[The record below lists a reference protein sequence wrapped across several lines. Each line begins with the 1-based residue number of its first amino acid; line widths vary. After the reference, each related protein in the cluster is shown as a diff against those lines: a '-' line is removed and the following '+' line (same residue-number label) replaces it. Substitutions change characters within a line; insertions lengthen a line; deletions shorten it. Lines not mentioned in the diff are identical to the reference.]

1 MDFAQEQGMTSGRA
15 HAGVVSCAKR
25 AALALI
31 CAAAVLVVV
40 PAGAAARAP
49 EQLSSAPAEAGLLE
63 AGSAPRPGGVLPGAQ
78 RLHAAGVASSPSS
91 EEPYFACPHGPCFAI
106 VDPAPRLVRVQGRG
120 RYQLPRVGTLLEGHG
135 EKGGLDPEDLQSAYK
150 IPTEGG
156 EGQTVALV
164 DAYGYPTAEADLA
177 KYRSR
182 YGLPP
187 CTKADGCFRQV
198 NQEGEEGNYP
208 RASEGWETESALDIE
223 MVSAA
228 CPGCHILLAE
238 ANTASGEDLA
248 ATVELAAKLG
258 ATEISN
264 SWGNDTEHCFGGD
277 CEEEDAE
284 MDHPGVLVTVSAGD
298 SGYDNQEVHGSSPGW
313 PAVLPFVVSV
323 GGTSLHKTKNA
334 RGWTDE
340 VWSGSGG
347 GCAVKEPKPIWQTDT
362 GCSARMDND
371 VAAVGACAT
380 PVSVYNSGEGWGN
393 VCGTSVSSPL
403 VAGIEAH
410 ASSFSRSLPGA
421 DAFYQDPEATFDVSA
436 GSNGACTPPPQDAYF
451 CSAQPGYDGPSGVGV
466 PNGPLEIGSTPAPN
480 VRTLPASA
488 VADGDG
494 TLNGEVDPEG
504 QEATYHFEYGTTT
517 AYGSDVP
524 IPDANAGSGKTTL
537 AESAEVTGLQSE
549 TTYHFRLVA
558 SNVNGTSYGADEVF
572 VTAPPTVT
580 GVSPDEGPPDGATT
594 VTINGTNFAG
604 VTGVRFG
611 ARAAVSFSRQSET
624 TMSAVAPQGAGT
636 VDVTVTTPSGTSQA
650 GEGDRYS
657 FQKVGPVL
665 AFGADRGG
673 LGDGG
678 EAEASEVPVE
688 VSELP
693 EATALAAG
701 HEANLALLAEGGLEA
716 WGENSLGSL
725 GDGSYETSRTPV
737 PVCAAQTAKLKEDG
751 AECPSG
757 PFLGEVSAVA
767 VGSFNSLALL
777 ANGTVVAWGANG
789 RGQLGV
795 ASEALVTDVPAY
807 VCTAHEQ
814 PCKPEHYLR
823 EVIAIAAGERFSAA
837 LLRDGKVMVWGENQQ
852 GELGT
857 GKSKGP
863 ESCIENTVACSRI
876 PVAVPHLTEVT
887 AIAAGGFHMLAL
899 LRDRAVVAWGENS
912 EGELGDGGA
921 EQSDAPTPVCAEGEP
936 APCKRGLQGVAAIAA
951 GGSSSYAV
959 MQDGTVRA
967 WGSNFEGA
975 LGDGSL
981 SGPETCGEGESC
993 SRSPVAVSGLSGV
1006 SEIAAGTESNSVLA
1020 LAGGRPTTWGGND
1033 YGQLGDGTTT
1043 ASAVPGPICTPFAE
1057 GACPGG
1063 PYLQG
1068 TVRAIAVGSQ
1078 HDLLGLTTTLSQVTG
1093 VSPSSGPGAGGTKV
1107 TITGNG
1113 LTGANAI
1120 FFGSVAASVFE
1131 VRSASEIVAVAP
1143 RGGGTVAVTVMMPE
1157 GPSHSGVPDRYT
1169 YEDSTVTA
1177 LSPKRGPV
1185 GGGTS
1190 VTITGTRLLGAS
1202 AVEFSSTPASS
1213 FEVVSETQIDA
1224 VSPAGSGAV
1233 QVTVTTPE
1241 GTSAATPASEFTYLS
1256 PPAVTTG
1263 AASTVRSNS
1272 ATLEGT
1278 VDPEASN
1285 VTDCHFEYGASEQYG
1300 SSVPCSSLPGEG
1312 TRPVAVAAVL
1322 AGVGAGATYHF
1333 RVVATNTVGTSY
1345 GTDATFTTPA
1355 SELPE
1360 FGRCEKLTGAP
1371 AGKYTSA
1378 ACTSPSV
1385 AEDSGAYEWRPGPGA
1400 NAGFSA
1406 SGGAAVL
1413 SFRRPT
1419 GEKFLDCSSSRIT
1432 GTYTAPQTAR
1442 LTLVLAGC
1450 KSDITI
1456 GQACQTVGAPDGEIE
1471 GKFIATL
1478 GLISDGS
1485 KPGVG
1490 LDLRQAHGEELLELE
1505 CGGARV
1511 FTVGSIIAPIAS
1523 ADKMSSTSKL
1533 AFKVKGGAQTPES
1546 FEDQPPEVPKIDG
1559 RAAGLKLT
1567 LELSGEEPIEIKA
1580 LP

>member
-1 MDFAQEQGMTSGRA
+1 MDGEGRA
-15 HAGVVSCAKR
+15 WMGLHGRGRRRACCTSADILL
-25 AALALI
+25 AALAVVLALAL
-31 CAAAVLVVV
+31 AAPVGSY
-40 PAGAAARAP
+40 GASLEP
-49 EQLSSAPAEAGLLE
+49 VSLLE
-63 AGSAPRPGGVLPGAQ
+63 AGAAPRATGDFAHAEPLQAGGI
-78 RLHAAGVASSPSS
+78 ASSPAS
-91 EEPYFACPHGPCFAI
+91 EEPYYACPYGPCFAI
-106 VDPAPRLVRVQGRG
+106 VDPAPRLVRVQGRS

-177 KYRSR
+177 TYRSR

-187 CTKADGCFRQV
+187 CTKADGCFRKV

-208 RASEGWETESALDIE
+208 TRNEGWETETSLDIE

-238 ANTASGEDLA
+238 ANTASGANLA
-248 ATVELAAKLG
+248 ATVALAAKLG

-264 SWGNDTEHCFGGD
+264 SWGNTTENCLESN
-277 CEEEDAE
+277 CEVEDAD
-284 MDHPGVLVTVSAGD
+284 MDHPGVLVTVAAGD
-298 SGYDNQEVHGSSPGW
+298 SGYDNHEADGDSPGW

-323 GGTSLHKTKNA
+323 GGTSLHKAKNA

-347 GCAVKEPKPIWQTDT
+347 GCSLKEPKPIWQTDT
-362 GCSARMDND
+362 GCSGRMGND

-380 PVSVYNSGEGWGN
+380 PVSVYDSAYGGWGN

-421 DAFYQDPEATFDVSA
+421 DAFYQDPEAAFDVTA
-436 GSNGACTPPPQDAYF
+436 GSNGTCTPPAQDAYF
-451 CSAQPGYDGPSGVGV
+451 CTAEPGYDGPSGVGV

-488 VADGDG
+488 VAGGDG
-494 TLNGEVDPEG
+494 ALNGEVDPEG
-504 QEATYHFEYGTTT
+504 QEATYHFEYGTTM

-524 IPDANAGSGKTTL
+524 IPDANAGSGKATL
-537 AESAEVTGLQSE
+537 AESAGVTGLQSD

-558 SNVNGTSYGADEVF
+558 SNVNGNSYGADEVF
-572 VTAPPTVT
+572 YTAPPTVT
-580 GVSPDEGPPDGATT
+580 AVSPDEGPPDGATS

-611 ARAAVSFSRQSET
+611 ARPAASFSRKSET
-624 TMSAVAPQGAGT
+624 TISAVAPQGVGT
-636 VDVTVTTPSGTSQA
+636 VDVTVTTSAGTSEA

-657 FQKVGPVL
+657 FQSVGPVL

-678 EAEASEVPVE
+678 LAEASDVPVE

-693 EATALAAG
+693 EASALAAG
-701 HEANLALLAEGGLEA
+701 HEANLGLLAEGGVEA

-737 PVCAAQTAKLKEDG
+737 PVCAAQTARLQENG

-757 PFLGEVSAVA
+757 PFLGEVRAVA

-777 ANGTVVAWGANG
+777 ANGTVVAWGGNG

-795 ASEALVTDVPAY
+795 ASETFATDAPAY
-807 VCTAHEQ
+807 VCTTHEQ

-837 LLRDGKVMVWGENQQ
+837 LLSDGTVMVWGENQQ
-852 GELGT
+852 GELGR
-857 GKSKGP
+857 GKSTGP

-876 PVAVPHLTEVT
+876 PLAVPHLTEVT
-887 AIAAGGFHMLAL
+887 AIAAGGFHLLAL
-899 LRDRAVVAWGENS
+899 LRDHTIVAWGEDS
-912 EGELGDGGA
+912 EGELGDGTTA
-921 EQSDAPTPVCAEGEP
+921 QSDEPTPVCAEGEL
-936 APCKRGLQGVAAIAA
+936 APCKGRLQGVAAIAA
-951 GGSSSYAV
+951 GSLTSYAL

-967 WGSNFEGA
+967 WGSNSEGA

-981 SGPETCGEGESC
+981 SGPESCVEGEPC
-993 SRSPVAVSGLSGV
+993 SRSPVTVSGLSGV
-1006 SEIAAGTESNSVLA
+1006 SEIAAGTESTSALA
-1020 LAGGRPTTWGGND
+1020 LAGGRPLTWGGNEF
-1033 YGQLGDGTTT
+1033 GQLGDGTST

-1068 TVRAIAVGSQ
+1068 TVRAIAVGGE
-1078 HDLLGLTTTLSQVTG
+1078 HDLLGLTSTLGEVTG
-1093 VSPSSGPGAGGTKV
+1093 VSPASGPGAGGTKV
-1107 TITGNG
+1107 TITGSG
-1113 LTGANAI
+1113 LAGATAI
-1120 FFGSVAASVFE
+1120 YFGSAAASEFE
-1131 VRSASEIVAVAP
+1131 VRSASEIVAVVP
-1143 RGGGTVAVTVMMPE
+1143 RGSGTVAVTVITPA
-1157 GPSHSGVPDRYT
+1157 GPSHSGAPDRYT

-1177 LSPKRGPV
+1177 LSPRRGPE

-1202 AVEFSSTPASS
+1202 AVQFGSTPASS

-1233 QVTVTTPE
+1233 QVTVSTPE

-1256 PPAVTTG
+1256 APAVATG
-1263 AASTVRSNS
+1263 AASAVRRDS
-1272 ATLEGT
+1272 ATLEGS
-1278 VDPEASN
+1278 VDPEGSN
-1285 VTDCHFEYGASEQYG
+1285 VTDCHFEYGPSEAYG
-1300 SSVPCSSLPGEG
+1300 SSVPCSSPPGEG
-1312 TRPVAVAAVL
+1312 IRPVAVAAAL
-1322 AGVGAGATYHF
+1322 SGVEAGATYHF

-1345 GTDATFTTPA
+1345 GADGSFTTPA

-1371 AGKYTSA
+1371 DGKYADA
-1378 ACTSPSV
+1378 ACTSPSA
-1385 AEDSGAYEWRPGPGA
+1385 AEDSGAYEWQPGLGA
-1400 NAGFSA
+1400 KAGFSA
-1406 SGGAAVL
+1406 SGGTSVL
-1413 SFRRPT
+1413 SVRQP
-1419 GEKFLDCSSSRIT
+1419 GDEKFLECTFSRIT
-1432 GTYTAPQTAR
+1432 GTYTDPQTAAV
-1442 LTLVLAGC
+1442 TLVLTGC
-1450 KSDITI
+1450 KSDIIT
-1456 GQACQTVGAPDGEIE
+1456 GQACQTVGAPSGQVE
-1471 GKFIATL
+1471 GQFIATL

-1485 KPGVG
+1485 KPSVG
-1490 LDLRQAHGEELLELE
+1490 LDLRQARGTELLELE
-1505 CGGARV
+1505 CGARV
-1511 FTVGSIIAPIAS
+1511 FMSGSIIAPITPAE
-1523 ADKMSSTSKL
+1523 KMSSTFKL
-1533 AFKVKGGAQTPES
+1533 AFKVKKGAQSPES
-1546 FEDQPPEVPKIDG
+1546 FEGQAPEVPKIDG
-1559 RAAGLKLT
+1559 LAVGLKLN
-1567 LELSGEEPIEIKA
+1567 LKLDGEERIEIKA
-1580 LP
+1580 LA